1 MTEVIK
7 RDGSVEAYN
16 EEKILNALE
25 VAFKSCG
32 YKEVPKGVKVYAL
45 FLAEHCGSNKV
56 EDIQDAIENAIMTK
70 GYYDVARAYILYRA
84 KHKAVRDFVRNKTG
98 FIDKY
103 KQSNNTADASIDD
116 NSNVA
121 NKNIA
126 VLNTELYKENN
137 IDVNRGRVMAKL
149 KELYPEFDA
158 KQYIR
163 DLKHHIIY
171 KNDEN
176 STFGFPYCVAISMY
190 PFLTNGIK
198 DLGGLS
204 AAPKNLDS
212 FCGMFV
218 NMVFAISSQ
227 YAGAVA
233 TPEFLLCFDYF
244 ARKEFGE
251 DYYKKFDDSYTK
263 SRTVI
268 EQIHQYFQQVT
279 YSINQPSAAR
289 GFQSAFWN
297 VAIFDKPFFD
307 NMFEEFKFP
316 DGTKPVWDSFNW
328 LQKDYLHWLNQERLK
343 CILTF
348 PVTSVSLLY
357 KDEEFKDKD
366 MYEFVCKEYAE
377 GNSFFTY
384 ISDTVDSLSSCC
396 RLKNKVNSREFNYT
410 NGNMSVMTG
419 SKSVITLNLNRIV
432 QDWYNSSR
440 DYKWYGRHKN
450 TYINV
455 STIKE
460 QGFKE
465 YLINILEKVYKYHT
479 AYNELLWDM
488 YNANLLPVYKAGF
501 VTLNKQYLTVGINGL
516 TAAADFLGIEVS
528 DNGAYKEFCHLIFST
543 IKEQNQLH
551 KTTKTMFN
559 TEQIPAE
566 SCGAKL
572 YNYDKEDGYYVP
584 EDINLYTS
592 YMFKPYDGNISV
604 LNKLKLHG
612 NDYIGEWLDGGA
624 ACHINLAEHPS
635 YEQYKAL
642 LNYAA
647 RVGCQ
652 YFTFNIPNCECE
664 DCGFIAKQPFSE
676 CPKCGSTH
684 VSLWDR
690 VIGYLTK
697 VKNWSEARRAE
708 QKTRVYSKKEEI

>member
-1 MTEVIK
+1 MMKEVIK
-7 RDGSVEAYN
+7 RDGSIEPFKP
-16 EEKILNALE
+16 EKILNALNA
-25 VAFKSCG
+25 AFRSCG
-32 YKEVPKGVKVYAL
+32 YNKIPDDIKTYTL
-45 FLAEHCGSNKV
+45 FVIENSSSNKV
-56 EDIQDAIENAIMTK
+56 EDIQNLIEDALMTK
-70 GYYDVARAYILYRA
+70 EYYDVAKSYILYRE
-84 KHKAVRDFVRNKTG
+84 KHKTIRDFVRNKTD

-103 KQSNNTADASIDD
+103 KQSTNTADASIDD

-137 IDVNRGRVMAKL
+137 IDVNRYRVMKKL

-163 DLKHHIIY
+163 DLQHHIIY

-244 ARKEFGE
+244 ARKEFG
-251 DYYKKFDDSYTK
+251 DNYYNNLNNNYTK
-263 SRTVI
+263 NRTII

-297 VAIFDKPFFD
+297 VAIFDKPFFN
-307 NMFEEFKFP
+307 NMFEDFKFP
-316 DGTKPVWDSFNW
+316 DGTAPIWESFNW
-328 LQKDYLHWLNQERLK
+328 LQKEYLHWLNQERLK

-348 PVTSVSLLY
+348 PVTSVSMLY

-366 MYEFVCKEYAE
+366 MYEFVCKEYSE

-419 SKSVITLNLNRIV
+419 SKSVITLNLNRII
-432 QDWYNSSR
+432 QDWYN
-440 DYKWYGRHKN
+440 
-450 TYINV
+450 
-455 STIKE
+455 TIPAARTGHWGDENQKLRNALFE
-460 QGFKE
+460 LHLKD
-465 YLINILEKVYKYHT
+465 ILDRVYKYHT

-528 DNGAYKEFCHLIFST
+528 DNDSYKEFCHLVFST

-566 SCGAKL
+566 SAGAKL
-572 YNYDKEDGYYVP
+572 YNWDKADNYFVP
-584 EDINLYTS
+584 NDINLYTS
-592 YMFKPYDGNISV
+592 YMFKPYDTNISV
-604 LNKLKLHG
+604 LEKLKLHG

-624 ACHINLAEHPS
+624 AAHINLSEHPS

-647 RVGCQ
+647 KVGCQ

-664 DCGFIAKQPFSE
+664 DCGFIAKHPFDK
-676 CPKCGSTH
+676 CPKCGSTN

-697 VKNWSEARRAE
+697 IKNWSEARRIE
-708 QKTRVYSKKEEI
+708 QKTRVYSKEI